1 MTTSVGLARP
11 LMAAPPHVAERAA
24 QPPPDPPAGAPAPA
38 NRPIAPNPSLRIEPK
53 LGLVVFE
60 LRDGAGQVT
69 RSVPTE
75 RELRAYR
82 TAALRG
88 EDAAT
93 ASRGEDAP
101 DPAQAEGVPTTARI
115 APPPGGADQIRNPP
129 GGSPS
134 SASAL
139 EVPAEGAPKV
149 PADSPARLIR

>member
-1 MTTSVGLARP
+1 MTTPIGLARP
-11 LMAAPPHVAERAA
+11 ALAAPPPHPERAA
-24 QPPPDPPAGAPAPA
+24 PPPPGPSPERAAA
-38 NRPIAPNPSLRIEPK
+38 PIAPNPSLRIEPT
-53 LGLVVFE
+53 LGVVVFE
-60 LRDGAGQVT
+60 VRDASGQVT

-88 EDAAT
+88 EDAA
-93 ASRGEDAP
+93 DQ
-101 DPAQAEGVPTTARI
+101 AQRPGAEG
-115 APPPGGADQIRNPP
+115 APSRSEAAPETGDQTRSPP

-139 EVPAEGAPKV
+139 AVPAEGAPKA